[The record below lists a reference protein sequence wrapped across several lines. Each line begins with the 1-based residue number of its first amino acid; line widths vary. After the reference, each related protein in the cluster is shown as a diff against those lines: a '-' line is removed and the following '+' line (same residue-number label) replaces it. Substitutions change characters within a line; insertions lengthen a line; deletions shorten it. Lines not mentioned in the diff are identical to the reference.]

1 MGDEERHPLL
11 AHASEDRIWD
21 SLEQNQNATASNQNI
36 DLEKLIRDTPNEA
49 IDILAKQGMRKVA
62 EFELPDSLIFNG
74 QLGDDSIATFG
85 NENDFLEDYEGQWR
99 TELASFKGGKKKV
112 KEDASWHS
120 MVPVIAYVV
129 AVEDALDP
137 ERGVL
142 HRLLLRWQAG
152 KCGYS
157 VFALPALQAIIDFKW
172 TRFAKKLLI
181 TEFAFFML
189 WLVSF
194 YAFTIAFQDEDASL
208 SFSQLLQTTRG
219 KISILCNILSL
230 IGMAPFLAI
239 EVGTMKA
246 YGLFGWATAWNLL
259 DTATYGIQLVIVV
272 MHFGRIN
279 VASGSLSIAAA
290 LQAILMLFRLQFFSR
305 VMPNTHFALVDQ
317 LTEVLASV
325 QYYILFLVIIILG
338 YATSFHI
345 LFRYDQESHEEFATF
360 GSSFIQII
368 GWAFGGPEL
377 PGLYAGDVRNPF
389 TACAL
394 GVSFAFIMGLILM
407 NLLIGLMTN
416 CLDKVTS
423 KQDIKSLL
431 SKAQIIDEL
440 ESTIPY
446 RVFDAFPKY
455 VHVLRVDPDK
465 IDSATFNAIW
475 SGERYDAFQTYN
487 KIKETDT
494 DEQGKASTTSSTM
507 NDKDLRL
514 QIELM
519 REEIKD
525 LKVMISQLVN
535 SQKY

>member
-21 SLEQNQNATASNQNI
+21 SLEQNQQGTASNQNI

-49 IDILAKQGMRKVA
+49 IDVLAKRGMRKVA

-85 NENDFLEDYEGQWR
+85 NDDDFLEDYEGQWR
-99 TELASFKGGKKKV
+99 RELSSFKGGKKKV
-112 KEDASWHS
+112 KEDAWHS
-120 MVPVIAYVV
+120 LVPVIAYVV
-129 AVEDALDP
+129 AIEDALDP

-172 TRFAKKLLI
+172 TKFARKLLL

-194 YAFTIAFQDEDASL
+194 YSFTIAFQDEDASL
-208 SFSQLLQTTRG
+208 SFAQLLQTSRG

-239 EVGTMKA
+239 EVGTLKA

-317 LTEVLASV
+317 LREVIASV
-325 QYYILFLVIIILG
+325 QYYLIFLIIIILG

-360 GSSFIQII
+360 GSSFIQMV

-377 PGLYAGDVRNPF
+377 PSLYAGDVRNPF
-389 TACAL
+389 TACLL
-394 GVSFAFIMGLILM
+394 GVSFAFIMGLVLM

-423 KQDIKSLL
+423 KQDVKSLL

-446 RVFDAFPKY
+446 QAFDAFPKY

-475 SGERYDAFQTYN
+475 AGEQYDAFQTYN
-487 KIKETDT
+487 KVEDANS
-494 DEQGKASTTSSTM
+494 DEQGKASSMTS
-507 NDKDLRL
+507 DKELRL

-519 REEIKD
+519 RNELKELKD
-525 LKVMISQLVN
+525 MISQLV
-535 SQKY
+535 SQKE